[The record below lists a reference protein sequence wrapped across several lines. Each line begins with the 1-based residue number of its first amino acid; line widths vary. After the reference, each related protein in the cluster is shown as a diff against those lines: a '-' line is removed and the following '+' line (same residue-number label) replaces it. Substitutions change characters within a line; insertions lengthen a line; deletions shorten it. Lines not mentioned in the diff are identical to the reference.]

1 MEDYVTT
8 IDQMS
13 FSDKKCL
20 MSQIKHGESDE
31 SRMLLKKLVDDVV
44 NGHKIVKAILDNCVG
59 ETCEEEDSID
69 FAIQIDWSGM
79 FNSKQNNQTDLLF
92 HLLNIR
98 DKHSASFSQLLS
110 HPVIAAFIT
119 LKWRKSQKYF
129 YAQSAIFFSFL
140 MLYSIF
146 IVYLFNRE
154 NICSSLDIKLP
165 QPASIPCSTEDYK
178 GVIKIFLDSSQPT
191 GFLVCETLLLVL
203 TIILAL
209 VEFYQAVKLR
219 RQYFREIE
227 NCFEWI
233 VIISAF
239 ISMGF
244 KDVIQQ
250 ESSENS
256 APAFIRGITA
266 LGICFSWLELIFMI
280 GRYPFSGGVFSVMF
294 YNIIKIL
301 FRYMIAMFCMV
312 IGHAFAFMVI
322 NFGHDMKSFDSP
334 FKSVVQT
341 LTMALGEFNFE
352 DLYNAFTDEGEAED
366 VISRNFAMIL
376 LILLILF
383 GTVTMVNLFIAL
395 IMSDLQRLNSDV
407 KTQTLVFTAHC
418 SMLVEE
424 LLPNCLLEKMRLEDS
439 KVYCVHDTCPGACR
453 NQPLPADL
461 SGLKEELKDI
471 GRRQQRQ

>member
-1 MEDYVTT
+1 
-8 IDQMS
+8 
-13 FSDKKCL
+13 
-20 MSQIKHGESDE
+20 
-31 SRMLLKKLVDDVV
+31 
-44 NGHKIVKAILDNCVG
+44 
-59 ETCEEEDSID
+59 
-69 FAIQIDWSGM
+69 M

-98 DKHSASFSQLLS
+98 DKHSASFSQLLR

-227 NCFEWI
+227 NYFEWI
-233 VIISAF
+233 VILSAF

-244 KDVIQQ
+244 KDVI
-250 ESSENS
+250 
-256 APAFIRGITA
+256 
-266 LGICFSWLELIFMI
+266 
-280 GRYPFSGGVFSVMF
+280 
-294 YNIIKIL
+294 
-301 FRYMIAMFCMV
+301 
-312 IGHAFAFMVI
+312 
-322 NFGHDMKSFDSP
+322 
-334 FKSVVQT
+334 
-341 LTMALGEFNFE
+341 
-352 DLYNAFTDEGEAED
+352 
-366 VISRNFAMIL
+366 
-376 LILLILF
+376 
-383 GTVTMVNLFIAL
+383 
-395 IMSDLQRLNSDV
+395 
-407 KTQTLVFTAHC
+407 
-418 SMLVEE
+418 
-424 LLPNCLLEKMRLEDS
+424 
-439 KVYCVHDTCPGACR
+439 
-453 NQPLPADL
+453 
-461 SGLKEELKDI
+461 
-471 GRRQQRQ
+471 